1 MMYGQGKSDGP
12 IVPRKL
18 SNNPVST
25 GAERVEGRGPAKG
38 NPQECTMLRT
48 QGRERMQQALERVRQ
63 AAKQDRKMR
72 FTVLLHH
79 VYNPDTLREAY
90 YGLKREA
97 APGVDGVTWQ
107 DYGGQ
112 LEANLQELS
121 GRLKRG
127 AYRARPTRRAY
138 IDKPD
143 GRRRPLG
150 VMALEDKIVQRATVE
165 VLNAIY
171 EGDFLGFSY
180 GFRPGRSPHKALD
193 ALYVAQLTRK
203 VNWVL
208 DADICGFFDA
218 IDRNWLV
225 KFIEHRIGDRRIVRL
240 IQKWLNAGVLEEGQ
254 RIHSETGT
262 VQGGSISPLLAN
274 VYLHYVFDLW
284 VQQWR
289 CTQARGEVIVVRYAD
304 DFIVGFQHKEEA
316 ERFMED
322 LRERFAKF
330 GLELHAEKTR
340 LIEFGPWA
348 AENRRRRGQG
358 RPQTFDFLGFTH
370 ICGRKRSNG
379 RFTIYRQT
387 MRRRL
392 QAKLAQI
399 KAELRRR
406 ICQPVPDVGNWLSTV
421 LTGHYRYY
429 GVPMNIAALGLFRYR
444 LGKLWRRC
452 LSRRSQ
458 KGRMLWQRMAR
469 LINRYLPAPR
479 IYHDYPLRRFG
490 VIT

>member
-1 MMYGQGKSDGP
+1 MMHGQGKSDGP
-12 IVPRKL
+12 IVPGKP
-18 SNNPVST
+18 SNKPACA
-25 GAERVEGRGPAKG
+25 GAERVEGRGAAKG
-38 NPQECTMLRT
+38 NPQERTMLRT
-48 QGRERMQQALERVRQ
+48 QGRVRMQQALERVRQ

-72 FTVLLHH
+72 FTALLHH
-79 VYNPDTLREAY
+79 VYHPDTLREAY

-97 APGVDGVTWQ
+97 APGLDGVTWQ
-107 DYGGQ
+107 DYGGN

-138 IDKPD
+138 IDKAD
-143 GRRRPLG
+143 GRKRPLG
-150 VMALEDKIVQRATVE
+150 VMALEDKIAQRATVE

-171 EGDFLGFSY
+171 EVDFLGFSY

-225 KFIEHRIGDRRIVRL
+225 KFIEHRIGDRRVVRL
-240 IQKWLNAGVLEEGQ
+240 IQKWLNAGVLEEGE
-254 RIHSETGT
+254 RIQSEKGT

-289 CTQARGEVIVVRYAD
+289 STQARGEVVVVRYAD
-304 DFIVGFQHKEEA
+304 DFIVGFQHQEEA
-316 ERFMED
+316 ERFIED
-322 LRERFAKF
+322 LRERFAEF
-330 GLELHAEKTR
+330 GLELHSEKTR

-348 AENRRRRGQG
+348 AENRRRKGQG
-358 RPQTFDFLGFTH
+358 KPQTFDFLGFTH

-379 RFTIYRQT
+379 YFTVYRQS
-387 MRRRL
+387 MRQRL
-392 QAKLAQI
+392 QAKLAEV

-406 ICQPVPDVGNWLSTV
+406 MCRPVPEVGHWLATV

-429 GVPMNIAALGLFRYR
+429 GVPMNAEALGLFRYR
-444 LGKLWRRC
+444 LAWLWRRS

-458 KGRMLWQRMAR
+458 KGRLPWQRMTR
-469 LINRYLPAPR
+469 LIDRYLPKPR

-490 VIT
+490 AIT

>member
-1 MMYGQGKSDGP
+1 MMHGQGKSDGP
-12 IVPRKL
+12 IVPGKP
-18 SNNPVST
+18 SNKPAAV

-38 NPQECTMLRT
+38 NLQERTMLRT
-48 QGRERMQQALERVRQ
+48 QGRARMQQALERVRQ
-63 AAKQDRKMR
+63 AATQDRKMR
-72 FTVLLHH
+72 FTALLHH
-79 VYNPDTLREAY
+79 VYDPDTLREAY

-97 APGVDGVTWQ
+97 AAGVDGVTWQ

-138 IDKPD
+138 IDKAD
-143 GRRRPLG
+143 GRKRPLG
-150 VMALEDKIVQRATVE
+150 VMALEDKIAQRATVE

-171 EGDFLGFSY
+171 EVDFLGFSY

-193 ALYVAQLTRK
+193 ALYVAQLTKK

-240 IQKWLNAGVLEEGQ
+240 IQKWLNAGVLEEGE
-254 RIHSETGT
+254 RIQSETGT

-284 VQQWR
+284 VQRWR
-289 CTQARGEVIVVRYAD
+289 NTQARGEVIVVRYAD
-304 DFIVGFQHKEEA
+304 DFIVGFQHQEEA
-316 ERFMED
+316 ERFIEE

-330 GLELHAEKTR
+330 GLQLHSEKTR

-348 AENRRRRGQG
+348 AENRRRKGQG
-358 RPQTFDFLGFTH
+358 KPQSFEFLGFRH
-370 ICGRKRSNG
+370 ICGKKRSNG
-379 RFTIYRQT
+379 RFTVYRQS
-387 MRRRL
+387 MRKRL
-392 QAKLAQI
+392 QAKLAEV

-406 ICQPVPDVGNWLSTV
+406 MCRPVPEVGHWLSTV

-429 GVPMNIAALGLFRYR
+429 GVPMNTKALWLFRYR
-444 LGKLWRRC
+444 LAWLWRRS

-458 KGRMLWQRMAR
+458 KARLLWQRMAR
-469 LINRYLPAPR
+469 LIDRYLPNPR
-479 IYHDYPLRRFG
+479 IYHDYPLRRLG

>member
-1 MMYGQGKSDGP
+1 
-12 IVPRKL
+12 
-18 SNNPVST
+18 
-25 GAERVEGRGPAKG
+25 
-38 NPQECTMLRT
+38 
-48 QGRERMQQALERVRQ
+48 MQQALERVRQ

-72 FTVLLHH
+72 FTALLHH
-79 VYNPDTLREAY
+79 VYDPDTLREAY

-97 APGVDGVTWQ
+97 AAGVDGVTWQ

-112 LEANLQELS
+112 LEAKLQQLS

-138 IDKPD
+138 IDKAD
-143 GRRRPLG
+143 GRKRPLG

-240 IQKWLNAGVLEEGQ
+240 IQKWLNAGVLQEGE
-254 RIHSETGT
+254 RIQSETGT

-284 VQQWR
+284 VQRWR
-289 CTQARGEVIVVRYAD
+289 NTQARGEVIVVRYAD

-322 LRERFAKF
+322 LRQRFANF
-330 GLELHAEKTR
+330 GLELHSEKTR

-348 AENRRRRGQG
+348 ADNRRRKGQG
-358 RPQTFDFLGFTH
+358 KPQTFDFLGFTH

-379 RFTIYRQT
+379 YFTVYRYS
-387 MRRRL
+387 MRKRL
-392 QAKLAQI
+392 QAKLAEV

-406 ICQPVPDVGNWLSTV
+406 MCRPVPEVGHWLATV

-429 GVPMNIAALGLFRYR
+429 GVPMNTKALGLFRYR
-444 LGKLWRRC
+444 LGWLWRRS

-458 KGRMLWQRMAR
+458 KGRMPWKRMAR
-469 LINRYLPAPR
+469 LIDRYLPKPR
-479 IYHDYPLRRFG
+479 IYHDYPLQRFG
-490 VIT
+490 AIT